1 MKKCPYCGAELA
13 DEARF
18 CVYCMRS
25 LEGKSVIPDS
35 KKPFPLHII
44 ISAAASLAVIAV
56 VLLLVLPGSDDRD
69 HRAVTSGT
77 SGEPSASDTVTSDTN
92 SDQTESD
99 AVTSGAAISG
109 TSGAQGKTHTD
120 ASGSDGAATVS
131 KDNSGQAQS
140 SSDDSSV
147 KAPTTVSE
155 TASVASKTSSVA
167 SKTSSVTSKTSSTAS
182 ESAEQYL
189 AANQFVF
196 SFAGDSMTIKKLKSA
211 DFTGA
216 LNIPPKI
223 NGYPVKTIDTGAFYG
238 YKGIT
243 SVKIP
248 EYVTTIYSFTFQDCT
263 GLTSVTFPSDLK
275 YLYDGAFNGCRALSS
290 LINVPDNF
298 VLMNESNTLED
309 TAWYRNQPDGPIY
322 IGKMFYRY
330 KGTAPET
337 LTVKPGTLAVCYNAF
352 AWSNTLKTV
361 ILPDGLLRIDDMSF
375 GNSVTTMT
383 IPSSV
388 TEISDSLNF
397 DYPDKVTLKVKK
409 GSYAESYAIKNKINY
424 VYY

>member
-69 HRAVTSGT
+69 HGAVTSGT
-77 SGEPSASDTVTSDTN
+77 SGEPSASDTVTSDT
-92 SDQTESD
+92 
-99 AVTSGAAISG
+99 
-109 TSGAQGKTHTD
+109 
-120 ASGSDGAATVS
+120 
-131 KDNSGQAQS
+131 NSGQAQS

-196 SFAGDSMTIKKLKSA
+196 SLAGDSMTIKKLIST

-223 NGYPVKTIDTGAFYG
+223 NGYPVKTIDDMAFYG

-248 EYVTTIYSFTFQDCT
+248 EYVTTIYSFAFRGCT

-275 YLYDGAFNGCRALSS
+275 YLGDGAFMGCSALSS
-290 LINVPDNF
+290 LMNVPDNF
-298 VLMNESNTLED
+298 VLMNETNTLED